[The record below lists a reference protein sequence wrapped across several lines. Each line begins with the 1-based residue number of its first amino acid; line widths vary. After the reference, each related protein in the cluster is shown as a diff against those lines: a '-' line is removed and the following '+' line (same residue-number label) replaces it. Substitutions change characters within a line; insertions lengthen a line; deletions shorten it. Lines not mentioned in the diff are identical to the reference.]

1 MDAPLPFVDP
11 KAQAGKFA
19 APAETFDV
27 LVVGGG
33 PAGTAAAVE
42 AAGHGASVLLIDEHP
57 VGAGLVGL
65 DVPFLFGGRAT
76 AAVVTPERL
85 VEQVV
90 ATSPG
95 LEAAF
100 EAGVD
105 VRLGVSCFG
114 LYVEGPGSL
123 SLPGRIA
130 ALSDGERSWTVGFRT
145 AVVATGA
152 RDLVIFF
159 PGSELPGV
167 VGAVGLHT
175 LLARYDAFDGRRVVV
190 LGSDALAVEAV
201 LACRARGVAVAAVVE
216 VALAVAAPA
225 DLAAALADTGVPVLT
240 SHVVVRAEG
249 DPTGIRAAVVAP
261 VGGGE
266 ATRIACDTICLALGR
281 VPVVD
286 LLDAAGAALAYRD
299 DAGGFVPTT
308 ADGLETTLP
317 CVFVAGD
324 CAGLGRRSSDG
335 TADAAGRAAAR
346 AALAR
351 LGRDVPAAELP
362 VVDAAPTEA
371 YRLAWMDAMTAAGG
385 PDVEICR
392 CEEVTRAELLGVRPP
407 RYLGAD
413 AAPCPPLER
422 LAEDGTPSPDQLK
435 RLTRAGMGVC
445 QGRRCREQV
454 AMATALATGTPLA
467 RLPLAGYRAPVRP
480 LPLAAIADRDET
492 PAMTADWDV
501 WFGIPTQWVPYDD
514 IGTERE
520 DAFLGRNMHL

>member
-1 MDAPLPFVDP
+1 
-11 KAQAGKFA
+11 
-19 APAETFDV
+19 
-27 LVVGGG
+27 
-33 PAGTAAAVE
+33 
-42 AAGHGASVLLIDEHP
+42 
-57 VGAGLVGL
+57 
-65 DVPFLFGGRAT
+65 
-76 AAVVTPERL
+76 
-85 VEQVV
+85 
-90 ATSPG
+90 
-95 LEAAF
+95 
-100 EAGVD
+100 
-105 VRLGVSCFG
+105 
-114 LYVEGPGSL
+114 
-123 SLPGRIA
+123 
-130 ALSDGERSWTVGFRT
+130 
-145 AVVATGA
+145 
-152 RDLVIFF
+152 
-159 PGSELPGV
+159 
-167 VGAVGLHT
+167 
-175 LLARYDAFDGRRVVV
+175 
-190 LGSDALAVEAV
+190 
-201 LACRARGVAVAAVVE
+201 
-216 VALAVAAPA
+216 
-225 DLAAALADTGVPVLT
+225 
-240 SHVVVRAEG
+240 
-249 DPTGIRAAVVAP
+249 
-261 VGGGE
+261 
-266 ATRIACDTICLALGR
+266 
-281 VPVVD
+281 
-286 LLDAAGAALAYRD
+286 
-299 DAGGFVPTT
+299 
-308 ADGLETTLP
+308 
-317 CVFVAGD
+317 
-324 CAGLGRRSSDG
+324 
-335 TADAAGRAAAR
+335 GRAAAR